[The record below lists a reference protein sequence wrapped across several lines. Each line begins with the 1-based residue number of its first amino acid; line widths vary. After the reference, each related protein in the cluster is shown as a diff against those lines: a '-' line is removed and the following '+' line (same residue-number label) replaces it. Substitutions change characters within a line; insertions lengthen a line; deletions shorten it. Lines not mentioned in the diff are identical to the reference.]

1 MIETTVMADQAAAG
15 ELFQQIQQFYARQ
28 MRLLDTGAAEEWA
41 DTFTEDG
48 VFHQNVAEPLTGRAN
63 IAVASRKRVDQL
75 VGDGVTRRHWLGMLE
90 VDPPGSDGVVRT
102 RYYAIS
108 MATPRGAGARPQI
121 TASTVA
127 EDTLVR
133 HDGVWLVR
141 HRLVTHD
148 GTTA

>member
-1 MIETTVMADQAAAG
+1 MTEATAVPDQASAG

-48 VFHQNVAEPLTGRAN
+48 VFHQNVAEPLTGRAT

-75 VGDGVTRRHWLGMLE
+75 AGDGITRRHWLGMLE
-90 VDPPGSDGVVRT
+90 VDPQDDHGVVRT
-102 RYYAIS
+102 RYYALS
-108 MATPRGAGARPQI
+108 MATGPDAGARPQI

-133 HDGVWLVR
+133 HAGGWLVR

-148 GTTA
+148 GTA